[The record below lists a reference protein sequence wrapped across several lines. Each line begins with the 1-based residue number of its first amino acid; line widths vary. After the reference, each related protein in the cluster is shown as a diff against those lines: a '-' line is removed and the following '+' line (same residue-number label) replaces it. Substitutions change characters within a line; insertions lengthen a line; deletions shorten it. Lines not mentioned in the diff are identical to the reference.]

1 VNVIMDGLDGIVVH
15 LFVAQYAN
23 TENAMIQIPVIADL
37 AG

>member
-1 VNVIMDGLDGIVVH
+1 MDGLDGIVVH
-15 LFVAQYAN
+15 LFVVQYAN